1 MIADVVSYREGR
13 PDGPADTAGHA
24 PSGTP
29 DGGVAVPAGV
39 PAAVERVR
47 AGGDGPGDFTWI
59 ALREAAAADVQ
70 DLGERLQLHPLLV
83 EDTVEGHQ
91 RPKVERY
98 GDTTFVVLKELA
110 YFEDRSAVE
119 TSELLVV
126 VGEGFVL
133 TVGGQEPRQGVRPGE
148 RTRPGP
154 VPAVRAELEA
164 DAQRLAR
171 GPRAVLHALMSELV
185 DDYARTSLE
194 LERDVEEVEEQ
205 VFSPTRS
212 SDASDAQRIY
222 SLKREVLEV
231 RRAAA
236 PLLVPL
242 RALVER
248 DGRDWSDLSD
258 QSQFVLRDV
267 LDVLQRTVEQVEGHE
282 RLLTDVLN
290 AHLARVSVQQNDDA
304 RRISAWAAMF
314 AVPTLVAGVYGMN
327 FERMPELHWSFGY
340 PMALALMAGAC
351 LVLYR
356 AFKRSGW
363 I

>member
-1 MIADVVSYREGR
+1 MARVIADVVSYRAGR
-13 PDGPADTAGHA
+13 PDGTAHA
-24 PSGTP
+24 SPDAPGASGTP
-29 DGGVAVPAGV
+29 APVA
-39 PAAVERVR
+39 AALERVR
-47 AGGDGPGDFTWI
+47 AGGGPGDFSWI
-59 ALREAAAADVQ
+59 ALRGAAAADVQ
-70 DLGERLQLHPLLV
+70 DLGERLRLHHLLV
-83 EDTVEGHQ
+83 EDAVEGHQ
-91 RPKVERY
+91 RPKLERY
-98 GDTTFVVLKELA
+98 GDTTFVVLKALA
-110 YFEDRSAVE
+110 YFDDRSAVE

-133 TVGGQEPRQGVRPGE
+133 TVGGQEPREGVRAGE
-148 RTRPGP
+148 GGRPGP

-164 DAQRLAR
+164 DPQRLAR
-171 GPRAVLHALMSELV
+171 GPKVVLHALMSELV
-185 DDYARTSLE
+185 DDYARIADE

-212 SDASDAQRIY
+212 SGADDAQRIY

-236 PLLVPL
+236 PLLLPL

-248 DGRDWSDLSD
+248 EDRDWSDLSD
-258 QSQFVLRDV
+258 HAQFLLRDV

-304 RRISAWAAMF
+304 RKISAWAAMF
-314 AVPTLVAGVYGMN
+314 AVPTLIAGVYGMN
-327 FERMPELHWSFGY
+327 FERMPELHWTFGY
-340 PMALALMAGAC
+340 PMALALMAGTC

-363 I
+363 V